1 MLLKHGET
9 TKTTNS
15 VSVLVFT
22 PSDLRQC
29 SSSPRV
35 YPATRKTKMA
45 AFSENDV
52 HMVAPEVATSFLKG
66 IMPFNNLNDNTLRSL
81 ARHCRIDFFPK
92 GTRILTADTTELTHL
107 YLIQRGGV
115 KAYLEDD
122 RGEVILKD
130 FRGEGASIGALAI
143 IRGTPANLNI
153 ETVEDTFC
161 FLLPRE
167 IFLDLIEKQ
176 ASFAHFYLKSFS
188 EKVITSAYNELRHH
202 KVARRS
208 NEDLYLFSI
217 RAGDLVKALRKI
229 AANATIQEAAALMSE
244 HRVGCLLLHD
254 PVEAE
259 KIVGIITDRDLRS
272 KVVAAGLDLQQPVR
286 TIMSSPVQ
294 TVLSQTLCFD
304 VLLKMMNTGIHHLAV
319 EHAGRII
326 GVITSHDIML
336 LQGHSPYYLFKE
348 IRGQQ
353 QIADLYPLARKIP
366 EVIRGLIGEG
376 AKAGNITQMIA
387 ILNDHI
393 LARMLTLLEQ
403 EMGAPPLPYCWLL
416 LGSEG
421 RREQTFKTDQD
432 NAILYADP
440 GDEDQKQAAEAY
452 FKAFA
457 AQAIN
462 HLVNCGYPL
471 CPGEVMATN
480 PLWCQ
485 PLSAWKRYFER
496 WVAEPDPQELRYAT
510 IFFDFRAGF
519 GEALLA
525 ETLRNHLTQQIRGR
539 DLFLFHL
546 ARQSMETRAPLS
558 FFKNFI
564 VERNGEHKNQL
575 DIKGQGLTP
584 FVNFARVLALKFGV
598 KETNTLA
605 RLKAL
610 MEGGWIQ
617 GELWSSTSEA
627 YELQMQQRLVHQ
639 LRQLEEGLAPDNY
652 LDPADLSDLERRML
666 KNAFGV
672 IERLY
677 SVLDQ
682 MYPVQ

>member
-1 MLLKHGET
+1 MA
-9 TKTTNS
+9 
-15 VSVLVFT
+15 VF
-22 PSDLRQC
+22 QG
-29 SSSPRV
+29 
-35 YPATRKTKMA
+35 
-45 AFSENDV
+45 NDV
-52 HMVAPEVATSFLKG
+52 HVVAPEVAISFLKG
-66 IMPFNNLNDNTLRSL
+66 IMPFNTLDEETLKVL

-92 GTRILTADTTELTHL
+92 GTRILTADSTEVLYL

-115 KAYLEDD
+115 KAFLEDD
-122 RGEVILKD
+122 NGEVTLKD
-130 FRGEGASIGALAI
+130 FRGEGAYIGALAI

-161 FLLPRE
+161 FLLPRK
-167 IFLDLIEKQ
+167 IFLELIEKQ
-176 ASFAHFYLKSFS
+176 ASFAHYYLKSFS
-188 EKVITSAYNELRHH
+188 EKIVTTAYNELRHH
-202 KVARRS
+202 KVSRRS

-217 RAGDLVKALRKI
+217 RVGDLVKSLRKV
-229 AANATIQEAAALMSE
+229 AAVVTIQEAAVIMSE
-244 HRVGCLLLHD
+244 NRVGCLLVHD
-254 PVEAE
+254 EADEE
-259 KIVGIITDRDLRS
+259 KIVGIVTDRDLRG
-272 KVVAAGLDLQQPVR
+272 KVVAAGLDYTQPVA

-294 TVLSQTLCFD
+294 RVLSQTLCFD
-304 VLLKMMNTGIHHLAV
+304 VLLKMMATGIHHLAV
-319 EHAGRII
+319 ERSGRVI

-336 LQGHSPYYLFKE
+336 LQGHSPYLLFKE
-348 IRGQQ
+348 IRAQQ
-353 QIADLYPLARKIP
+353 QISGLYSLARKIP

-393 LARMLTLLEQ
+393 LGRMLTLLEK
-403 EMGAPPLPYCWLL
+403 EMGQPPVPYCWLL

-440 GDEDQKQAAEAY
+440 VDEAQKLAAESY

-457 AQAIN
+457 AKAID

-471 CPGEVMATN
+471 CPGEIMAVN
-480 PLWCQ
+480 PHWCQ
-485 PLSAWKRYFER
+485 PLSVWKQYFER
-496 WVAEPDPQELRYAT
+496 WIAAPDPQELLNST

-519 GEALLA
+519 GETMLA
-525 ETLRNHLTQQIRGR
+525 EELRSHLNRRMAGK

-546 ARQSMETRAPLS
+546 ARQCMDCRVPLS

-564 VERNGEHKNQL
+564 VEKNGEHKNRL
-575 DIKGQGLTP
+575 DIKRQGLSP

-610 MEGGWIQ
+610 MEAEKLQ
-617 GELWSSTSEA
+617 GELWSAASEA

-639 LRQLEEGLAPDNY
+639 LKQIEEGILPDNHI
-652 LDPADLSDLERRML
+652 DPADLSDLERRML
-666 KNAFGV
+666 KEAFTV

-677 SVLDQ
+677 GVLGQ
-682 MYPVQ
+682 MYPVS

>member
-1 MLLKHGET
+1 
-9 TKTTNS
+9 
-15 VSVLVFT
+15 
-22 PSDLRQC
+22 
-29 SSSPRV
+29 
-35 YPATRKTKMA
+35 MA
-45 AFSENDV
+45 FFKGTDAHV
-52 HMVAPEVATSFLKG
+52 VAPDVAISFFKG
-66 IMPFNNLNDNTLRSL
+66 IMPFNTLDDNTLRNI

-92 GTRILTADTTELTHL
+92 GTRLLTADTTELTHL

-115 KAYLEDD
+115 KAFLEDD
-122 RGEVILKD
+122 NGEVTLKD
-130 FRGEGASIGALAI
+130 FRGEGAYVGALAI

-176 ASFAHFYLKSFS
+176 AAFAHYYLKSFS
-188 EKVITSAYNELRHH
+188 EKIVTTAYNELRHH

-208 NEDLYLFSI
+208 NEDLYLFTI
-217 RAGDLVKALRKI
+217 KVGDLVKSLRKVG
-229 AANATIQEAAALMSE
+229 ADATIQAAAALMSE
-244 HRVGCLLLHD
+244 FRVGCLLIHD
-254 PVEAE
+254 ALDDE

-272 KVVAAGLDLQQPVR
+272 KVVAAGMDYSQPVT
-286 TIMSSPVQ
+286 TIMNSPVQ
-294 TVLSQTLCFD
+294 TVLSQSLCFD
-304 VLLKMMNTGIHHLAV
+304 VLLKMMDTGIHHLAV
-319 EHAGRII
+319 ERGGRIV

-353 QIADLYPLARKIP
+353 QIPGLYPLAQKIP

-393 LARMLTLLEQ
+393 LGRMLTLLEK
-403 EMGAPPLPYCWLL
+403 ELGPPPVPYCWLL

-440 GDEDQKQAAEAY
+440 VDEVERQAAEAY
-452 FKAFA
+452 FKDFA
-457 AQAIN
+457 AKAID

-471 CPGEVMATN
+471 CPGEIMAIN

-485 PLSAWKRYFER
+485 PLSVWKQYFER
-496 WVAEPDPQELRYAT
+496 WIAAPDPQELLNST

-519 GEALLA
+519 GETTLA
-525 ETLRNHLTQQIRGR
+525 EELRAHLNRGIAGK
-539 DLFLFHL
+539 DVFLFHM
-546 ARQSMETRAPLS
+546 ARQCMDSRVPLS

-564 VERNGEHKNQL
+564 VEKDGEHKNRL
-575 DIKGQGLTP
+575 DIKRQGLSP

-610 MEGGWIQ
+610 MEGEHIQ
-617 GELWSSTSEA
+617 GELWSAASEA

-639 LRQLEEGLAPDNY
+639 LKQIEEGVLPDNHI
-652 LDPADLSDLERRML
+652 DPADLSDLERRML
-666 KNAFGV
+666 KDAFTV

-677 SVLDQ
+677 GVLGQ
-682 MYPVQ
+682 MYPVT

>member
-1 MLLKHGET
+1 MTALK
-9 TKTTNS
+9 
-15 VSVLVFT
+15 
-22 PSDLRQC
+22 
-29 SSSPRV
+29 
-35 YPATRKTKMA
+35 
-45 AFSENDV
+45 ENDV
-52 HMVAPEVATSFLKG
+52 HAVAPEVAISFFKG
-66 IMPFNNLNDNTLRSL
+66 IMPFDTLDEETLRSL

-92 GTRILTADTTELTHL
+92 GTRLLTADVTELTHL
-107 YLIQRGGV
+107 YFIQRGGV
-115 KAYLEDD
+115 KAFLEDEN
-122 RGEVILKD
+122 GEVTLKD
-130 FRGEGASIGALAI
+130 FRGEGAYIGALAI

-161 FLLPRE
+161 FLLPRD
-167 IFLDLIEKQ
+167 IFLGLIEKQ

-188 EKVITSAYNELRHH
+188 EKIVTTAYNELRHH
-202 KVARRS
+202 KVTRRS

-217 RAGDLVKALRKI
+217 RVGDLVKTLRKV
-229 AANATIQEAAALMSE
+229 AASATIQEAAALMTE
-244 HRVGCLLLHD
+244 HRVGCLLIHD
-254 PVEAE
+254 AVDAE
-259 KIVGIITDRDLRS
+259 KIVGIITDRDLRG
-272 KVVAAGLDLQQPVR
+272 KVVAAGLDFQQPVQ
-286 TIMSSPVQ
+286 TIMSTPVQ
-294 TVLSQTLCFD
+294 TVLSQSLCFD
-304 VLLKMMNTGIHHLAV
+304 VLLKMMDTGIHHLAV
-319 EHAGRII
+319 ERAGKII

-353 QIADLYPLARKIP
+353 QISGLYPLANKIP
-366 EVIRGLIGEG
+366 DVIRGLIGEG

-393 LARMLTLLEQ
+393 LERMLTLLEQ
-403 EMGAPPLPYCWLL
+403 ELGAPPVPYCWLL

-432 NAILYADP
+432 NAIIYSDP
-440 GDEDQKQAAEAY
+440 EDETQAQAVAAY

-457 AQAIN
+457 AKAID

-471 CPGEVMATN
+471 CPGEVMAVN

-485 PLSAWKRYFER
+485 PLSVWKRYFER
-496 WVAEPDPQELRYAT
+496 WVSEPDPQELRYAT

-519 GEALLA
+519 GEAALA
-525 ETLRNHLTQQIRGR
+525 ESLRTHLNQHIKGR

-564 VERNGEHKNQL
+564 VERDGEHKNRL
-575 DIKGQGLTP
+575 DIKKQGLTP
-584 FVNFARVLALKFGV
+584 FVNFARVLALKSGV

-605 RLKAL
+605 RLKSL
-610 MEGGWIQ
+610 KEGEWIQ
-617 GELWSSTSEA
+617 GELWSSASEA

-639 LRQLEEGLAPDNY
+639 LRQIEAGIIPDNY
-652 LDPADLSDLERRML
+652 IDPADLSDLERRML
-666 KNAFGV
+666 KDAFTV

-677 SVLDQ
+677 GVLDQ
-682 MYPVQ
+682 MYPVT

>member
-1 MLLKHGET
+1 MKG
-9 TKTTNS
+9 
-15 VSVLVFT
+15 
-22 PSDLRQC
+22 D
-29 SSSPRV
+29 
-35 YPATRKTKMA
+35 
-45 AFSENDV
+45 DV
-52 HMVAPEVATSFLKG
+52 HAVAPEVAISFFKG
-66 IMPFNNLNDNTLRSL
+66 IMPFNILDEKTLTNL

-92 GTRILTADTTELTHL
+92 GTMILKAGTTELTHL

-115 KAYLEDD
+115 KAFIENDN
-122 RGEVILKD
+122 GEITLKD
-130 FRGEGASIGALAI
+130 FRGEGAYIGALAI

-176 ASFAHFYLKSFS
+176 AAFAHFYLKSFS
-188 EKVITSAYNELRHH
+188 EKIVTTAYNELRHH
-202 KVARRS
+202 KVSRRS
-208 NEDLYLFSI
+208 NDDLYLFSI
-217 RAGDLVKALRKI
+217 RAGDLVKTLRKVG
-229 AANATIQEAAALMSE
+229 ASATIQEAAAMMSE
-244 HRVGCLLLHD
+244 HRVGCLLIHD
-254 PVEAE
+254 VSDAE

-272 KVVAAGLDLQQPVR
+272 KVVAAGLEYNQPVSI
-286 TIMSSPVQ
+286 IMSGPVQ
-294 TVLSQTLCFD
+294 TVLSQSLCFD
-304 VLLKMMNTGIHHLAV
+304 VLLKMMSTGIHHLAV
-319 EHAGRII
+319 ERSGRIV

-336 LQGHSPYYLFKE
+336 LQGHSPYYLLKE
-348 IRGQQ
+348 IRAEQ
-353 QIADLYPLARKIP
+353 QIAGLYPLAQKIP

-393 LARMLTLLEQ
+393 LGRMLTLLEK
-403 EMGAPPLPYCWLL
+403 EMGPPPVPYCWLL

-440 GDEDQKQAAEAY
+440 RDETQRQAAETY
-452 FKAFA
+452 FKSFA
-457 AQAIN
+457 AKAID

-471 CPGEVMATN
+471 CPGEIMAIN
-480 PLWCQ
+480 PRWCQ
-485 PLSAWKRYFER
+485 PLSVWKQYFDH
-496 WVAEPDPQELRYAT
+496 WISAPEPRELLNAT
-510 IFFDFRAGF
+510 IFFDFRSGF
-519 GEALLA
+519 GEARLA
-525 ETLRNHLTQQIRGR
+525 ENLRDHLNRNMRGK

-546 ARQSMETRAPLS
+546 ARQCTETRVPLS

-564 VERNGEHKNQL
+564 VEKDGEHKNRL
-575 DIKGQGLTP
+575 DIKRQGLTP
-584 FVNFARVLALKFGV
+584 FVNFGRVLALKFGV

-610 MEGGWIQ
+610 MDGEHIQ
-617 GELWSSTSEA
+617 GELWAAASEA

-639 LRQLEEGLAPDNY
+639 LRQIEGGILPDNY
-652 LDPADLSDLERRML
+652 IDPADLSDLERRML
-666 KNAFGV
+666 KDAFAV

-677 SVLDQ
+677 GVLDR

>member
-1 MLLKHGET
+1 
-9 TKTTNS
+9 
-15 VSVLVFT
+15 
-22 PSDLRQC
+22 
-29 SSSPRV
+29 
-35 YPATRKTKMA
+35 MA
-45 AFSENDV
+45 AFKGNDV
-52 HMVAPEVATSFLKG
+52 HAVAPDVAISFFQG
-66 IMPFNNLNDNTLRSL
+66 VMPFDTLDAETLRSL

-92 GTRILTADTTELTHL
+92 GTRILTADTTEVTHL

-115 KAYLEDD
+115 KAFLEDD
-122 RGEVILKD
+122 NGEVTLKD
-130 FRGEGASIGALAI
+130 FRGEGAYIGALAI

-167 IFLDLIEKQ
+167 IFLELIEKQ
-176 ASFAHFYLKSFS
+176 ASFAHYYLKSFS
-188 EKVITSAYNELRHH
+188 EKIVTTAYNELRHH
-202 KVARRS
+202 KVSRRS

-217 RAGDLVKALRKI
+217 KVGDLVKSLRKVV
-229 AANATIQEAAALMSE
+229 ANATIQEAAALMSE
-244 HRVGCLLLHD
+244 FRVGCLLIHD
-254 PVEAE
+254 ASDEE
-259 KIVGIITDRDLRS
+259 KIIGIITDRDLRS
-272 KVVAAGLDLQQPVR
+272 KVVAAGLDYSQPVT
-286 TIMSSPVQ
+286 TIMNSPVL
-294 TVLSQTLCFD
+294 TVLSQSLCFD
-304 VLLKMMNTGIHHLAV
+304 VLLKMMSTGIHHLAV
-319 EHAGRII
+319 ERGGRIV

-336 LQGHSPYYLFKE
+336 LQGHSPYYLLKE
-348 IRGQQ
+348 IRTQQ
-353 QIADLYPLARKIP
+353 EIAGLYPLAQKIP

-393 LARMLTLLEQ
+393 LERMLTLLEK
-403 EMGAPPLPYCWLL
+403 EMGLPPVPYCWLL

-440 GDEDQKQAAEAY
+440 VDEVQKLAAEVY

-457 AQAIN
+457 AKAID

-471 CPGEVMATN
+471 CPGEIMAIN

-485 PLSAWKRYFER
+485 PFSVWKQYFER
-496 WVAEPDPQELRYAT
+496 WIAAPDPYELLNST

-519 GEALLA
+519 GETMLA
-525 ETLRNHLTQQIRGR
+525 EELRSHLNKRIAGK

-546 ARQSMETRAPLS
+546 ARQCIDSRVPLS

-564 VERNGEHKNQL
+564 VEKDGEHKNRL
-575 DIKGQGLTP
+575 DIKRQGLTP
-584 FVNFARVLALKFGV
+584 FVNFARVLSLKFGV

-610 MEGGWIQ
+610 VEAEKIQ
-617 GELWSSTSEA
+617 GDLWSVASEA

-639 LRQLEEGLAPDNY
+639 LKQIEEGILPDNHI
-652 LDPADLSDLERRML
+652 DPATLSDLERRML
-666 KNAFGV
+666 KDAFTV

-677 SVLDQ
+677 GVLGQ
-682 MYPVQ
+682 MYPVS

>member
-1 MLLKHGET
+1 MTALK
-9 TKTTNS
+9 
-15 VSVLVFT
+15 
-22 PSDLRQC
+22 
-29 SSSPRV
+29 
-35 YPATRKTKMA
+35 
-45 AFSENDV
+45 ENDV
-52 HMVAPEVATSFLKG
+52 HAVAPEVAISFFKG
-66 IMPFNNLNDNTLRSL
+66 IMPFDTLDEETLRSL

-92 GTRILTADTTELTHL
+92 GTRLLTADVTELTHL
-107 YLIQRGGV
+107 YFIQRGGV
-115 KAYLEDD
+115 KAFLEDEN
-122 RGEVILKD
+122 GEVTLKD
-130 FRGEGASIGALAI
+130 FRGEGAYIGALAI

-161 FLLPRE
+161 FLLPRD
-167 IFLDLIEKQ
+167 IFLGLIEKQ

-188 EKVITSAYNELRHH
+188 EKIVTTAYNELRHH
-202 KVARRS
+202 KVTRRS

-217 RAGDLVKALRKI
+217 RVGDLVKTLRKV
-229 AANATIQEAAALMSE
+229 AASATIQEAAALMTE
-244 HRVGCLLLHD
+244 HRVGCLLIHAAVD
-254 PVEAE
+254 AE
-259 KIVGIITDRDLRS
+259 KIVGIITDRDLRG
-272 KVVAAGLDLQQPVR
+272 KVVAAGLDFQQPVQ
-286 TIMSSPVQ
+286 TIMSTPVQ
-294 TVLSQTLCFD
+294 TVLSQSLCFD
-304 VLLKMMNTGIHHLAV
+304 VLLKMMDTGIHHLAV
-319 EHAGRII
+319 ERAGKII

-353 QIADLYPLARKIP
+353 QISGLYPLANKIP
-366 EVIRGLIGEG
+366 DVIRGLIGEG

-393 LARMLTLLEQ
+393 LERMLTLLEQ
-403 EMGAPPLPYCWLL
+403 ELGAPPVPYCWLL

-432 NAILYADP
+432 NAIIYSDP
-440 GDEDQKQAAEAY
+440 EDETQAQAAAAY

-457 AQAIN
+457 AKAID

-471 CPGEVMATN
+471 CPGEVMAVN

-485 PLSAWKRYFER
+485 PLSVWKRYFER
-496 WVAEPDPQELRYAT
+496 WVSEPDPQELRYAT

-519 GEALLA
+519 GEAALA
-525 ETLRNHLTQQIRGR
+525 ESLRTHLNQHIKGR

-564 VERNGEHKNQL
+564 VERDGEHKNRL
-575 DIKGQGLTP
+575 DIKKQGLTP
-584 FVNFARVLALKFGV
+584 FVNFARVLALKSGV

-605 RLKAL
+605 RLKSL
-610 MEGGWIQ
+610 KEGEWIQ
-617 GELWSSTSEA
+617 GELWSSASEA

-639 LRQLEEGLAPDNY
+639 LRQIEAGTVPDNY
-652 LDPADLSDLERRML
+652 IDPADLSDLERRML
-666 KNAFGV
+666 KDAFTV

-677 SVLDQ
+677 GVLDQ
-682 MYPVQ
+682 MYPVT